1 MEVKYDRFR
10 NKDEGTWQNP
20 LEILTTILHV
30 CHRRRAVEK
39 NQQVEE
45 YKHTHTHTHTHTE
58 RVREREK
65 EESILSFSLFR
76 DDVCQYH

>member
-1 MEVKYDRFR
+1 MKYDRFR

-45 YKHTHTHTHTHTE
+45 YKHTHTHTHTE
-58 RVREREK
+58 RERESERERRK
-65 EESILSFSLFR
+65 K
-76 DDVCQYH
+76 VY

>member
-10 NKDEGTWQNP
+10 NKDEGTWQSL

-45 YKHTHTHTHTHTE
+45 YKHTHTHTHTHTQRE
-58 RVREREK
+58 RVREREGRK
-65 EESILSFSLFR
+65 YIKF
-76 DDVCQYH
+76 